1 MELHVAMAFELPDE
15 LIERLNI
22 NEDTVF
28 EAYFDNGSLYVRPV
42 SDEEI
47 AEIIA
52 KEMEEW

>member
-1 MELHVAMAFELPDE
+1 MELHVAMVFELPDE
-15 LIERLNI
+15 LIKRLNI